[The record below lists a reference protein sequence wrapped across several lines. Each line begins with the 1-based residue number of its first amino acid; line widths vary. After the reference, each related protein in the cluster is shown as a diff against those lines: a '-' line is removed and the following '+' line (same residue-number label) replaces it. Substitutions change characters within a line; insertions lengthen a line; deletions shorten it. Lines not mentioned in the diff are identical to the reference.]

1 MSRLRGFL
9 RRIRIARAARSED
22 EPAAA
27 HSGAPRA
34 ALVSAEDV
42 AAVVPAVAPSRPRVI
57 VWRDWLQ
64 RTLAT
69 DGYVV
74 QGFAEEMSTGSVVR
88 MWGTDVPFEIMGP
101 ASYEQALRQWR
112 RFEKM
117 IGEEE
122 MEPPRQ
128 PSAEWRYYKTGQ
140 GKLAG
145 R

>member
-9 RRIRIARAARSED
+9 RRLRATRAARSED

-27 HSGAPRA
+27 QGGARA

-42 AAVVPAVAPSRPRVI
+42 TAVAPAVAPSRPRVI

-64 RTLAT
+64 GTLAT
-69 DGYVV
+69 DGYVA

-88 MWGTDVPFEIMGP
+88 MWGTDVPFEITGP
-101 ASYEQALRQWR
+101 ASYNDALRQWR

-128 PSAEWRYYKTGQ
+128 PSAEWHYYKSGQ
-140 GKLAG
+140 RKMAA